1 MPEDRLAAMAMNAP
15 AASKHPTREDILEA
29 ARAMVP
35 MLRDKAL
42 QSERDRLIPG
52 ETHRA
57 FQQAGFYRLFQPA
70 RYGGYEM
77 PIGMMVEV
85 AGELGRGCGSSAWIF
100 TNLAVQ
106 NWIIGMHQP
115 RAQEDVWGHDPQAL
129 AASSFPTQGGTGR
142 YVDGGLVLNGIWS
155 FASGIDF
162 VQWENLQCFIPK
174 EGGPPDHRFVLVPRS
189 DFTIKDDWVANG
201 LSGTGSKSIV
211 FKDVFVPE
219 HRVLNTQLIGGG
231 PSPGSAVNPHPLYKI
246 PPWSVGTKV
255 FSGPALGIARGALE
269 LIVEEMRSRVS
280 VAGGARMSDLPT
292 VQVRVAEAMA
302 EIEAAA
308 ALLLK
313 DCDDAMAFGATGERA
328 PLPLRA
334 RWRLNNAFA
343 GQLCLRAVERL
354 HPLIG
359 ARGINQD
366 SLFLLAWR
374 DIHAAV
380 SQITMAWDIQA
391 VNAGRIEFGLPS
403 LDPRL

>member
-1 MPEDRLAAMAMNAP
+1 
-15 AASKHPTREDILEA
+15 
-29 ARAMVP
+29 V
-35 MLRDKAL
+35 
-42 QSERDRLIPG
+42 
-52 ETHRA
+52 
-57 FQQAGFYRLFQPA
+57 
-70 RYGGYEM
+70 
-77 PIGMMVEV
+77 
-85 AGELGRGCGSSAWIF
+85 F
-100 TNLAVQ
+100 TNFAVQ

-115 RAQEDVWGHDPQAL
+115 QAQDDVWGKDPGAL

-162 VQWENLQCFIPK
+162 VEWENLQCFIPK
-174 EGGPPDHRFVLVPRS
+174 ENGPPDHRFVLVPKS
-189 DFTIKDDWVANG
+189 DFTIKDDWFATG
-201 LSGTGSKSIV
+201 MAATGSRSIV

-231 PSPGSAVNPHPLYKI
+231 PSPGSVVNPNPLYKV

-269 LIVEEMRSRVS
+269 LIVEEMRDRKS
-280 VAGGARMSDLPT
+280 VAGGARMAELPS
-292 VQVRVAEAMA
+292 VQLRVAEAMA
-302 EIEAAA
+302 EIEAAT

-313 DCDDAMAFGATGERA
+313 DCDDAMKFGATGERA
-328 PLPLRA
+328 PLALRA

-359 ARGINQD
+359 ARGVNTPD

>member
-1 MPEDRLAAMAMNAP
+1 MHAGADRTAISTGGEILQRAEAMIPVLRERALAA
-15 AASKHPTREDILEA
+15 
-29 ARAMVP
+29 
-35 MLRDKAL
+35 
-42 QSERDRLIPG
+42 ERDRLIPV

-57 FQQAGFYRLFQPA
+57 FQAAGFYKLFQPA
-70 RYGGYEM
+70 RFGGYEM

-85 AGELGRGCGSSAWIF
+85 AEQLGRGCGSSAWIF
-100 TNLAVQ
+100 TNFAVQ

-115 RAQEDVWGHDPQAL
+115 QAQEDVWGKHPDAL
-129 AASSFPTQGGTGR
+129 AASSFPTQGGKGR

-162 VQWENLQCFIPK
+162 VDWENLQCFIPNEK
-174 EGGPPDHRFVLVPRS
+174 GPPDHRFVLVPKK
-189 DFTIKDDWVANG
+189 DFVIKDDWYAQG
-201 LSGTGSKSIV
+201 LAGTGSKSIV
-211 FKDVFVPE
+211 FEEVFVPT

-231 PSPGSAVNPHPLYKI
+231 PSPGSAINPNPLYKV

-269 LIVEEMRSRVS
+269 IMVEKLRSALS
-280 VAGGARMSDLPT
+280 VGGVKMSELPT

-302 EIEAAA
+302 EIEAAR

-313 DCDDAMAFGATGERA
+313 DCEDAMRFGATEERA
-328 PLPLRA
+328 PLPMRA
-334 RWRLNNAFA
+334 RWRLNNAYA
-343 GQLCLRAVERL
+343 GQLCLRAIERL
-354 HPLIG
+354 HPLLG
-359 ARGINQD
+359 ARGVNDPD

-374 DIHAAV
+374 DVHAAV

>member
-1 MPEDRLAAMAMNAP
+1 
-15 AASKHPTREDILEA
+15 
-29 ARAMVP
+29 MVP
-35 MLRDKAL
+35 MLRQQAL
-42 QSERDRLIPG
+42 QAERDRLIPH
-52 ETHRA
+52 ETHKD
-57 FQQAGFYRLFQPA
+57 FQDAGFYRLLQPA

-77 PIGMMVEV
+77 PISMMVEV
-85 AGELGRGCGSSAWIF
+85 AAELGRGCGSSAWIF

-106 NWIIGMHQP
+106 NWIIGMHHPQ
-115 RAQEDVWGHDPQAL
+115 AQEDVWGRKHDAL
-129 AASSFPTQGGTGR
+129 AASSFPTQGGRGL
-142 YVDGGLVLNGIWS
+142 YVEGGLVLDGIWS

-162 VQWENLQCFIPK
+162 ADWENLQCFIPK
-174 EGGPPDHRFVLVPRS
+174 QNGPPDHRFVLAPKS
-189 DFTIKDDWVANG
+189 DFTIKDDWDSSG
-201 LSGTGSKSIV
+201 LAGTGSKSII

-231 PSPGSAVNPHPLYKI
+231 PSPGSAVNPHALYKI

-269 LIVEEMRSRVS
+269 LIIEEMRVRHS
-280 VAGGARMSDLPT
+280 VGGVKMSDIPT
-292 VQVRVAEAMA
+292 VQVRVAEALA
-302 EIEAAA
+302 EIEAAT

-313 DCDDAMAFGATGERA
+313 DCDDAMEFGETGDKA
-328 PLPLRA
+328 PIELRA

-343 GQLCLRAVERL
+343 GQLCLRAIERL

-359 ARGINQD
+359 ARGIND
-366 SLFLLAWR
+366 PENLFLLAWR

-391 VNAGRIEFGLPS
+391 VNAGRIMFGLPS

>member
-1 MPEDRLAAMAMNAP
+1 MPLPGRAIPKPPSRDEILDR
-15 AASKHPTREDILEA
+15 

-35 MLRDKAL
+35 TLRSCAL
-42 QSERDRLIPG
+42 QAERERLIPRQTH
-52 ETHRA
+52 ETFRD
-57 FQQAGFYRLFQPA
+57 AGFYRLFQPA

-100 TNLAVQ
+100 SNLAVQ
-106 NWIIGMHQP
+106 NWIIGMHHPQ
-115 RAQEDVWGHDPQAL
+115 AQEDVWGANPDAL
-129 AASSFPTQGGTGR
+129 AASSFPTQGGAGR
-142 YVDGGLVLNGIWS
+142 YVEGGLVLSGVWS

-162 VQWENLQCFIPK
+162 VDWENLQCFIPK
-174 EGGPPDHRFVLVPRS
+174 QGGPPDHRFVLVPKS
-189 DFTIKDDWVANG
+189 DFTIKDDWRATG
-201 LSGTGSKSIV
+201 LAGTGSKSIV
-211 FKDVFVPE
+211 CDNVFVPE

-269 LIVEEMRSRVS
+269 LIIADMRTRLS
-280 VAGGARMSDLPT
+280 VGGVKMAELPT
-292 VQVRVAEAMA
+292 VQIRVAEAIA
-302 EIEAAA
+302 EIEAAS

-313 DCDDAMAFGATGERA
+313 DCEDAMRFGETGERA
-328 PLPLRA
+328 PIELRA
-334 RWRLNNAFA
+334 RWRLNNACA
-343 GQLCLRAVERL
+343 GQLCLRAVDRL

-359 ARGINQD
+359 ARGIND
-366 SLFLLAWR
+366 PESRFLLAWR

>member
-1 MPEDRLAAMAMNAP
+1 MNRTSEP
-15 AASKHPTREDILEA
+15 AALRPERQEILGR
-29 ARAMVP
+29 ARALIP
-35 MLRDKAL
+35 ALREKAL
-42 QSERDRLIPG
+42 RAERERLIPI

-57 FQQAGFYRLFQPA
+57 FQEAGLYRLFQPA

-100 TNLAVQ
+100 SNLAVQ
-106 NWIIGMHQP
+106 NWILGMHRP
-115 RAQEDVWGHDPQAL
+115 EAQDEVWGKNPHATC
-129 AASSFPTQGGTGR
+129 ASSFPTQGGTGR
-142 YVDGGLVLNGIWS
+142 YVEGGLVLNGIWS

-162 VQWENLQCFIPK
+162 VDWENLQCFIPNEK
-174 EGGPPDHRFVLVPRS
+174 GPPDHRFVLVPKS
-189 DFTIKDDWVANG
+189 DFAIKDDWIAEG
-201 LSGTGSKSIV
+201 LAATGSKSIV

-231 PSPGSAVNPHPLYKI
+231 PSPGSAVNPNPLFKV

-255 FSGPALGIARGALE
+255 FSGPALGIARGALD
-269 LIVEEMRSRVS
+269 LIVEEMRTRRSL
-280 VAGGARMSDLPT
+280 AGGANMSDLPT
-292 VQVRVAEAMA
+292 VQVRVAEAAA
-302 EIEAAA
+302 EIDAAY
-308 ALLLK
+308 ALLIK
-313 DCDDAMAFGATGERA
+313 DCDEAMRIAATDEKP
-328 PLPLRA
+328 PLELRA

-343 GQLCLRAVERL
+343 GQLCLRAIERL

-391 VNAGRIEFGLPS
+391 VNAGRITFGLPS